1 MTCPRCGTENPT
13 GNRFCMKCGAD
24 MIATAPEASSVG
36 ETASD
41 YSQIVGTGASGGSA
55 PAMQEAYS
63 GGNNYNTNTNAGP
76 NANTGPNAYG
86 ASPQFA
92 PPPSSYGAGLNM
104 GMTNPGQLA
113 GVGGRLVAYIIDFVV
128 IVVAAIA
135 VVIVASIFG
144 AIHLGFLGVLLF
156 IAFYVGAVVYQP
168 YCWVKRAGQTIGHQA
183 MHMRVVK
190 IDGGPITAGTAIVRI
205 IGFIVDTIIFGIPVG
220 LLWCLWDAKKQCW
233 HDKIADTVV
242 VQAP

>member
-24 MIATAPEASSVG
+24 MTATAPAETSSAG
-36 ETASD
+36 GTTPGYSYTA
-41 YSQIVGTGASGGSA
+41 GTGTSGGSA
-55 PAMQEAYS
+55 PGTQEAYRGTQEAYS
-63 GGNNYNTNTNAGP
+63 SDNNYNANAGSS
-76 NANTGPNAYG
+76 AYG
-86 ASPQFA
+86 AAPQFA
-92 PPPSSYGAGLNM
+92 PPPSSYGAGANM
-104 GMTNPGQLA
+104 GMVNQGQLA
-113 GVGGRLVAYIIDFVV
+113 SVGGRLIAYIIDFVI
-128 IVVAAIA
+128 IVVAAI
-135 VVIVASIFG
+135 VVAIVASILG

-183 MHMRVVK
+183 MHMRVIK
-190 IDGGPITAGTAIVRI
+190 SDGSPITVGTAIVRVL
-205 IGFIVDTIIFGIPVG
+205 GFIVDSIIFGIPVG